1 MLQCTYIRFIELLLT
16 PNQEIKTMKSFEDL
30 QALNKEGIEAFTASS
45 AALTKGYQAVAQEV
59 ADYSK
64 KSFEKGTAVFQS
76 AVAAKSFEK
85 AVEVQQAFAKE
96 SFDAAVAE
104 FTKLGELVASAA
116 KSAYKPYEATF
127 AAFGVKAPVTK

>member
-1 MLQCTYIRFIELLLT
+1 M
-16 PNQEIKTMKSFEDL
+16 MKSFEDV
-30 QALNKEGIEAFTASS
+30 QAFNKDSIEAFSASS

-64 KSFEKGTAVFQS
+64 KSFEKGTAVWQS

-85 AVEVQQAFAKE
+85 AVELQQTFAKE

-104 FTKLGELVASAA
+104 FTKLGEMVASAA
-116 KSAYKPYEATF
+116 KGAYKPYEATF
-127 AAFGVKAPVTK
+127 AAFGVKAPVAK